1 MAADTPSGSTTAAGS
16 TDRFEDVDWDDL
28 GGLGLPLR
36 TGLLVAVSAI
46 YALVVTTDV
55 FLTEGSVLS
64 GTDWLF
70 VLTLLVGA
78 FFVAWPL
85 AENRRL
91 TAYYWRRF
99 KKNRAAVVSAIYLLV
114 VFTVGTVGPWLIAK
128 PELNVIAAYQP
139 PVFVSVDS
147 SVPSACAGAVA
158 DGMCHGTWKYPL
170 GTTSEG
176 KGIAKLVV
184 FGMRVSMQVGLIT
197 MLIVISIGTVVGT
210 SAAYFGDLVDEVLMR
225 YVDIQQTFP
234 TFFLF
239 LIVTYLFKPSLFLLI
254 TIFGFLGWGGIAR
267 LVRSEALQRREEEY
281 IRAAENAGASDGWII
296 RKHLMPN
303 VSNTV
308 ITAATLLI
316 PSFILFEA
324 TFAFLGLTDPATP
337 SWGQVIASGRG
348 DLDSAW
354 WIATIPGVFLFCTV
368 LAFNFVGDALRDALD
383 PRSEGD
389 A

>member
-1 MAADTPSGSTTAAGS
+1 MAPDTQSDTGATE
-16 TDRFEDVDWDDL
+16 RFEDVEWDEL
-28 GGLGLPLR
+28 GGLGFPRR
-36 TGLLVAVSAI
+36 TQ
-46 YALVVTTDV
+46 ALVVATVAYAAAVAYDLFVTDDA
-55 FLTEGSVLS
+55 VLS
-64 GTDWLF
+64 GTNWLF

-99 KKNRAAVVSAIYLLV
+99 KRNRAAVVSAAYLV
-114 VFTVGTVGPWLIAK
+114 VVFVVGTLGPLVLTE
-128 PELNVIAAYQP
+128 PELNILAAYQP
-139 PVFVSVDS
+139 PVYLSVDS
-147 SVPSACAGAVA
+147 AVPTTCVGQTA
-158 DGMCHGTWKYPL
+158 DGLCHGTWQYPL
-170 GTTSEG
+170 GTTSDG

-184 FGMRVSMQVGLIT
+184 FGMRVSMQVGLVT
-197 MLIVISIGTVVGT
+197 MLIVVSIGTAVGT
-210 SAAYFGDLVDEVLMR
+210 SAAYFSGLVDELLMR

-267 LVRSEALQRREEEY
+267 LVRSEALQRREESY

-296 RKHLMPN
+296 RRHLMPN

-348 DLDSAW
+348 DLDGAW
-354 WIATIPGVFLFCTV
+354 WIATIPGVFLFFTV

>member
-1 MAADTPSGSTTAAGS
+1 MAADTRSETAA
-16 TDRFEDVDWDDL
+16 TERFEDVDWDDV
-28 GGLGLPLR
+28 GGLGFPRR
-36 TGLLVAVSAI
+36 TLALGVSSLAYLVAVV
-46 YALVVTTDV
+46 YDV
-55 FLTEGSVLS
+55 FLTEDALVS
-64 GTDWLF
+64 GTNWLF
-70 VLTLLVGA
+70 LLTLLAGV

-99 KKNRAAVVSAIYLLV
+99 KKNRAAVISAIYLLV
-114 VFTVGTVGPWLIAK
+114 VFVLGTFGPMLIAK
-128 PELNVIAAYQP
+128 PELNVLAAYQP
-139 PVFVSVDS
+139 PVFLSVDS
-147 SVPSACAGAVA
+147 SVPTSCVGQAA
-158 DGMCHGTWKYPL
+158 DGLCHGTWKYPL
-170 GTTSEG
+170 GTTSDG
-176 KGIAKLVV
+176 KGIARLVV

-210 SAAYFGDLVDEVLMR
+210 SAAYFSGLVDELLMR

-267 LVRSEALQRREEEY
+267 LVRSEALQRREESY
-281 IRAAENAGASDGWII
+281 IQAAENAGASDGWII
-296 RKHLMPN
+296 RRHLMPN

-324 TFAFLGLTDPATP
+324 TFAFLGLTDPSTP
-337 SWGQVIASGRG
+337 SWGQVISSGRG

-354 WIATIPGVFLFCTV
+354 WIATIPGVFLFFTV

>member
-1 MAADTPSGSTTAAGS
+1 MAADTRSDTAA
-16 TDRFEDVDWDDL
+16 TDRFEDVDWDEI
-28 GGLGLPLR
+28 GGLGFTRR
-36 TGLLVAVSAI
+36 TLALGTSALAYVVAVA
-46 YALVVTTDV
+46 YDV
-55 FLTEGSVLS
+55 FLTESALLS
-64 GTDWLF
+64 GTNWLF
-70 VLTLLVGA
+70 LLTLLAGV

-85 AENRRL
+85 ADNRRL

-99 KKNRAAVVSAIYLLV
+99 KKNRAAVISAIYLLV
-114 VFTVGTVGPWLIAK
+114 VFVLGTFGPMLIAK
-128 PELNVIAAYQP
+128 PELNVLAAYQP
-139 PVFVSVDS
+139 PVFLTVDS
-147 SVPSACAGAVA
+147 SVPTSCVGQVV
-158 DGMCHGTWKYPL
+158 DGMCHGSWKYPL
-170 GTTSEG
+170 GTTSDG
-176 KGIAKLVV
+176 KGIARLVV

-210 SAAYFGDLVDEVLMR
+210 SAAYFSGLVDEVLMR

-254 TIFGFLGWGGIAR
+254 TIFGFLGWGGIGR
-267 LVRSEALQRREEEY
+267 LVRSEALQRREESY
-281 IRAAENAGASDGWII
+281 IQAAENAGASDGWII
-296 RKHLMPN
+296 RRHLMPN

-324 TFAFLGLTDPATP
+324 TFAFLGLTDPSTP
-337 SWGQVIASGRG
+337 SWGQVISSGRG

-354 WIATIPGVFLFCTV
+354 WIATIPGVFLFFTV